1 MQVKS
6 VQFLGFMHKCQKINW
21 VVRSENRLEVCG
33 KGEAI
38 VTHPAKLP
46 KIQLKWGMLDKV
58 LLAEA
63 TSRAGNL
70 GQL

>member
-1 MQVKS
+1 
-6 VQFLGFMHKCQKINW
+6 MHRSQKINW
-21 VVRSENRLEVCG
+21 VVRSENRLKVCG

-38 VTHPAKLP
+38 VTHTAKLA